1 MLMVPKRITD
11 ESQML
16 VRVLSRVKGVSVRVL
31 TYCGYSS
38 CEGADDLWNAAS
50 RSMQHA
56 LGAGL
61 EQQHAGQMEDQ
72 GWIFCLLQLLSES
85 LTVHEQ
91 GLSKWHTFTK
101 PQNSI
106 QMHYSLDIYSYIL
119 VFFLEKKAKKD
130 NLHCHYLSFFL
141 SPFFNMKPH
150 TSAHVSM
157 LVRKSSIVC
166 EAPTVRKLHPCSSS

>member
-1 MLMVPKRITD
+1 MVPKRITD

-38 CEGADDLWNAAS
+38 CEGANDLWNAAS

-101 PQNSI
+101 PHKLNSNALF
-106 QMHYSLDIYSYIL
+106 SGYIL
-119 VFFLEKKAKKD
+119 VYTIYFFFFQKKAKKD

>member
-1 MLMVPKRITD
+1 MHVHPGDEYQSQPTRAGAGKHPGWLQNHLTLEWMLMVPKRITD

-16 VRVLSRVKGVSVRVL
+16 VSVLSRVKGVSVRVL

-38 CEGADDLWNAAS
+38 CEGANDLWNAAS

-101 PQNSI
+101 PHKLNSNALF
-106 QMHYSLDIYSYIL
+106 SGYIL
-119 VFFLEKKAKKD
+119 V
-130 NLHCHYLSFFL
+130 YTSFF
-141 SPFFNMKPH
+141 F
-150 TSAHVSM
+150 
-157 LVRKSSIVC
+157 RKKGQ
-166 EAPTVRKLHPCSSS
+166 ER